1 MAKKPGT
8 VQERGTRD
16 GQVAPPP
23 EERLAARGTVV
34 MRDESDEIIDDL
46 KRQLSALQT
55 ELEAFQSE
63 AADSGGKQPGRKP
76 GRRGRAGLAE
86 EFHAGF
92 APHLAQRLQVPAE
105 ELTQRLA
112 RLIEQVSDPDLK
124 AELEQC
130 RETAFF
136 LSSTFHRIQDNH
148 RLLTESLIAERVE
161 LYVAE
166 FFEQVAG
173 TLEQRGLVRP
183 QVQFEEAAAEE
194 SRERMTAS
202 PAAAATVL
210 STLAE
215 LASGVFGGTAR
226 MTLARGTPSHL
237 RLRVGTD
244 RPWRG
249 VEGDEVSNVVFRPG
263 VRAASVVDVLYIEKL
278 IELQGGRL
286 SFYGEGGQVQGF
298 EVSWPREAQ

>member
-8 VQERGTRD
+8 VQERGTR
-16 GQVAPPP
+16 GRPGAPP
-23 EERLAARGTVV
+23 EEEISAERGAVV
-34 MRDESDEIIDDL
+34 MRDESDQIIDDL
-46 KRQLSALQT
+46 KRQLAALQT
-55 ELEAFQSE
+55 ELEES
-63 AADSGGKQPGRKP
+63 QPDGSAGAPAGRKP
-76 GRRGRAGLAE
+76 GRKGRARLAQ

-112 RLIEQVSDPDLK
+112 RLIEQVSDPELK

-148 RLLTESLIAERVE
+148 RLLTESLIAERIE
-161 LYVAE
+161 LQVSE
-166 FFEQVAG
+166 FFEQVAR
-173 TLEQRGLVRP
+173 TLEQRGLARP
-183 QVQFEEAAAEE
+183 QVQSEGAAAEPAG
-194 SRERMTAS
+194 ERMTAS
-202 PAAAATVL
+202 PLAAATVL

-215 LASGVFGGTAR
+215 LASGVFGGAPR

-237 RLRVGTD
+237 RLRVETD

-249 VEGDEVSNVVFRPG
+249 VTGDEVSNVVFRPG

-286 SFYGEGGQVQGF
+286 SFHREAGQVLGF
-298 EVSWPREAQ
+298 EVQWPREIQ